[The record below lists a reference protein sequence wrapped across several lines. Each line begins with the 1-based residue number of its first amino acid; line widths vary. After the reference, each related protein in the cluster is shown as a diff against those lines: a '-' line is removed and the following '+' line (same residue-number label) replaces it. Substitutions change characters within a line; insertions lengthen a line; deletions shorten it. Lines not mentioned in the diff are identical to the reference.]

1 MILNESSVSN
11 CFNKELEDKISHID
25 DQFNVKNLFLKNF
38 KSNMIKLIKEN
49 KLSKEEINTLLSQ
62 AKKTN
67 FCGAKA
73 NDALATYSLLLDIVK
88 EKQDN
93 RLSTKN
99 NYSKKATNLYRT
111 LANHG
116 SIDAIKVLCI
126 PDGSWVVEAVDKKSL
141 KICFNSLYFENLK
154 LNEIERAKMFSA
166 TYTSLILNEYKNTSK
181 RAEICYKF
189 ANDKVIMNYPKGKE
203 YTYKDSCS
211 LDFILYAEE
220 LFYGERYQESFKY
233 LSIFDQSS
241 NGSGIPQFEL
251 GYMYSTGKGV
261 PQNYKLAIDWYMKSC
276 SSSNNASAQYNLG
289 IMYMKGHGVL
299 QNNTIAHALFN
310 LASANG
316 VEDAAKLR
324 DAIANKMTREQIE
337 KAQTLASNWL
347 KKWPIDLSN

>member
-1 MILNESSVSN
+1 
-11 CFNKELEDKISHID
+11 
-25 DQFNVKNLFLKNF
+25 
-38 KSNMIKLIKEN
+38 
-49 KLSKEEINTLLSQ
+49 
-62 AKKTN
+62 
-67 FCGAKA
+67 
-73 NDALATYSLLLDIVK
+73 
-88 EKQDN
+88 
-93 RLSTKN
+93 
-99 NYSKKATNLYRT
+99 
-111 LANHG
+111 
-116 SIDAIKVLCI
+116 
-126 PDGSWVVEAVDKKSL
+126 
-141 KICFNSLYFENLK
+141 
-154 LNEIERAKMFSA
+154 
-166 TYTSLILNEYKNTSK
+166 
-181 RAEICYKF
+181 
-189 ANDKVIMNYPKGKE
+189 
-203 YTYKDSCS
+203 YKDSCS

-233 LSIFDQSS
+233 LSIFYQSS